1 MSDMKQRAHQTVAQ
15 SGFTLLEVMIT
26 VAIVAI
32 LSSIAY
38 ASYDSFVVNS
48 RRAAAATCLQERAQ
62 FMERYYSTYLTYN
75 RVATPPVIA
84 QCGAEVAPF
93 YQVGILAG
101 SLGAKSYTLQAAPQ
115 GIQATRDTGCGTL
128 TLNAQGVRGV
138 TGSKPVA
145 RCW

>member
-1 MSDMKQRAHQTVAQ
+1 MDQRYSRSSQL
-15 SGFTLLEVMIT
+15 GFTLLEVMIT

-38 ASYDSFVVNS
+38 ASYDSFMVNS

-84 QCGAEVAPF
+84 QCGAEITPF
-93 YQVGILAG
+93 YQVGMQAG
-101 SLGAKSYTLQAAPQ
+101 SLGAKTYILQAVPQ
-115 GIQATRDTGCGTL
+115 GIQAAKDVGCRTL

-138 TGSKPVA
+138 TGTKPVE